1 MARRIS
7 IFLFGLSAY
16 LIFLCVFLYSA
27 GFMTGL
33 LVPKSIDSGPAGPL
47 TRSLVVDLVLLGVFA
62 LQHSVM
68 ARPGWKRVFTR
79 VVPTE
84 AERSAY
90 VLASNLAM
98 IALFVFW
105 QPMPGIVFEL
115 ESPAARAAAHGLFGL
130 GIATILYS
138 TFLIDHFDLFGLR
151 QSWLALRGI
160 PYAPRPFA
168 TPSLY
173 RHIRHPLY
181 VGWFLFFWST
191 PTMTLGHLLM
201 AIGTTGYILVAI
213 VFEERD
219 LLAHFGAPYRAWRE
233 RTPRFVPRLRRRAV
247 AAEPEADAGRSGSAK
262 PAAGAGLATPVQ
274 LMR

>member
-7 IFLFGLSAY
+7 IFLFGVVAY
-16 LIFLCVFLYSA
+16 LSFLGVFLYSV

-33 LVPKSIDSGPAGPL
+33 VVPKSIDSGAPGPL
-47 TRSLVVDLVLLGVFA
+47 VPTLAIDLALLAVFA

-68 ARPGWKRVFTR
+68 ARPGWKQLFTR
-79 VVPTE
+79 LVPRE

-98 IALFVFW
+98 VALFAYW
-105 QPMPGIVFEL
+105 QPLPAVLFEL
-115 ESPAARAAAHGLFGL
+115 ASPMARAVAYGFFVL

-151 QSWLALRGI
+151 QSWLALRAT
-160 PYAPRPFA
+160 PYTSRPFA

-181 VGWFLFFWST
+181 VGWFLFFWAT
-191 PTMTLGHLLM
+191 PTMTVGRLLM

-219 LLAHFGAPYRAWRE
+219 LLVHFGAPYRAWRE
-233 RTPRFVPRLRRRAV
+233 RTPLFLPRMRR
-247 AAEPEADAGRSGSAK
+247 ETRSSAR
-262 PAAGAGLATPVQ
+262 ATPIAPGARIES
-274 LMR
+274 MR